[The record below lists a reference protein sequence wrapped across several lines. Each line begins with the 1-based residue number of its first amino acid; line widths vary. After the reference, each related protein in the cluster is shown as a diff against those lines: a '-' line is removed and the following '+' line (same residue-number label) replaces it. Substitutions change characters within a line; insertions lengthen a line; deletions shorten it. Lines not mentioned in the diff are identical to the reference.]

1 MLDTFPSLRVGLMV
15 GIGGGIPPKVRLGDV
30 VVSSPS
36 GEFSGVVQWD
46 FGKKLEGGR
55 FERTGSLDTPPRLLL
70 TALSRLET
78 DNEMYGSKI
87 PRYLEELVQR
97 HPRLKAKYSRSESL
111 KDVLFKADYP
121 HSKTA
126 GIDDEARSESCQS
139 CDKSKVV
146 QRPPRDTGDM
156 PVVHY
161 GLIASGNQV
170 IKDAVHRSMLN
181 SDLGGQV
188 LCVEMEAA
196 GLMNSF
202 PCVVVRGI
210 CDYADSHKNKDWQ
223 EYAAAV
229 AAALAKELLGYIQP
243 HDMKEEPPAK
253 NVVSPPPADIHV
265 PMPPP
270 ANSPPASRPQANNN
284 PTTNNSQGTRLVD
297 DWDAGPY
304 GLYIDTGSDSE
315 DIYYP
320 YLGDASAQN
329 PYIDGLSADDP
340 FLADLSAEHPYIDA
354 WDGD

>member
-1 MLDTFPSLRVGLMV
+1 MGITRKDYTVGWICALPKEQTAAKGMLDKIHPDLPKPAMDKNAYTLGSVGHHNIVIACLPKGQIGTNSAGIVAAQMLDTFPSIRVGLMV
-15 GIGGGIPPKVRLGDV
+15 GIGGGIPPKVRLGDI

-70 TALSRLET
+70 TAMSRLET

-111 KDVLFKADYP
+111 KDVLFRADYP

-126 GIDDEARSESCQS
+126 GIDDEAPSESCQS

-170 IKDAVHRSMLN
+170 IKDAAYRSMLN

-210 CDYADSHKNKDWQ
+210 CDY
-223 EYAAAV
+223 
-229 AAALAKELLGYIQP
+229 
-243 HDMKEEPPAK
+243 
-253 NVVSPPPADIHV
+253 VSRTY
-265 PMPPP
+265 
-270 ANSPPASRPQANNN
+270 S
-284 PTTNNSQGTRLVD
+284 
-297 DWDAGPY
+297 
-304 GLYIDTGSDSE
+304 
-315 DIYYP
+315 
-320 YLGDASAQN
+320 
-329 PYIDGLSADDP
+329 
-340 FLADLSAEHPYIDA
+340 
-354 WDGD
+354 